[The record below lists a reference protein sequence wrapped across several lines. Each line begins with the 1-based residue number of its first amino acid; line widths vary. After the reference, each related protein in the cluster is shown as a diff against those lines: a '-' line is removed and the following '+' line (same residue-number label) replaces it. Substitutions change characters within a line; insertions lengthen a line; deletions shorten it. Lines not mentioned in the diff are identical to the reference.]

1 MKTIAYQI
9 EAITNLHVGSGEANF
24 GVIDKLVQTDAA
36 TGFPN
41 VNASSLKGA
50 LRECLTPLL
59 TSQEVTELFGSEP
72 DETKHHKVGSFRFFD
87 ANLLAMPVRS
97 NKAPYLMG
105 TCPRLIR
112 DYLRLNTL
120 FGRLEVQGDEKKKFI
135 ELQEGMEQLL
145 GLVKNSQLLVSD
157 KPHHGAFI
165 EDFETKALHVEEAE
179 SQPAKQAIIRQTV
192 DCLKRTLGGPFAL
205 FSDEDFR
212 RLCDEEHL
220 PVIARNNLTEG
231 NENLWYEQVVPRFS
245 RFYCFIGLSDNEEL
259 EKAFNNALSKVRL
272 VQLGANAT
280 VGYGYCEFTKREKP
294 FN

>member
-1 MKTIAYQI
+1 
-9 EAITNLHVGSGEANF
+9 
-24 GVIDKLVQTDAA
+24 
-36 TGFPN
+36 
-41 VNASSLKGA
+41 
-50 LRECLTPLL
+50 
-59 TSQEVTELFGSEP
+59 
-72 DETKHHKVGSFRFFD
+72 
-87 ANLLAMPVRS
+87 
-97 NKAPYLMG
+97 
-105 TCPRLIR
+105 
-112 DYLRLNTL
+112 
-120 FGRLEVQGDEKKKFI
+120 
-135 ELQEGMEQLL
+135 MEQLL
-145 GLVKNSQLLVSD
+145 GLVKNSQPLVSD

-212 RLCDEEHL
+212 RLCDEDHL
-220 PVIARNNLTEG
+220 PVIARNNLTKG

-259 EKAFNNALSKVRL
+259 EKAFNNALSNVRL